1 MFYVLKLIPVFQK
14 TYLNIG
20 PNALVNTKIKC
31 NNYIIKKLLMGC
43 IMKLLSSQ
51 IKKLFCFTLS
61 ISLLF
66 SNVNIFAQDM
76 NLPPTRQ
83 LVKDE
88 IWPRLMELQP
98 ALVETQTSFE
108 ELFTAV
114 QTGEVAQYQKLI
126 SKYQENLK
134 NASHIYSSYKG
145 KYNAYDAFLTSEEFT
160 PEVARLARQYGK
172 PGEGL
177 PEFFI
182 LEKDVL
188 FGKINSE
195 IEWLKG
201 QSNEEIAR
209 RIIGLDSDLPYLQE
223 VLSNRFH
230 YEDMINY
237 NKIDMKAYN
246 LDSKSA
252 KYIREHLTP
261 EDVLGYAYQ
270 SLNYKSKESKA
281 VKAAVDLDLKLH
293 YKPQDMHTFIKG
305 IREYYR
311 KFRHMQAPGYIKLMR
326 SVRAMSFAERENY
339 LLNVVAP
346 NLEKGDRK
354 LITDIVKSHPTQTP
368 FIKKLLS
375 EGPMIIIGSA
385 LIVFTITSIASANN
399 FTPVSMSPGKFAE
412 IKQAIDANDPNL
424 TLKDITAF
432 YDSPLAEQVISK
444 DLDHAI
450 LFSNIVLSAKHI
462 EESMEEKQKVDEQK
476 TEEYTLE
483 QIKVALPQNDTSSY
497 EKDYGVG
504 NLPAGN

>member
-1 MFYVLKLIPVFQK
+1 
-14 TYLNIG
+14 
-20 PNALVNTKIKC
+20 
-31 NNYIIKKLLMGC
+31 MGC
-43 IMKLLSSQ
+43 IMKLFSSQ
-51 IKKLFCFTLS
+51 IKKIFCLS
-61 ISLLF
+61 LSVSLLF
-66 SNVNIFAQDM
+66 SNVNVFAQDM
-76 NLPPTRQ
+76 NLPPTKQ

-88 IWPRLMELQP
+88 IWPRLMDLKS

-126 SKYQENLK
+126 SEYQENLK

-145 KYNAYDAFLTSEEFT
+145 RYNAYDAFLTSEEFT

-182 LEKDVL
+182 LEEDVL
-188 FGKINSE
+188 FGKINGE

-201 QSNEEIAR
+201 RSNEEIAR
-209 RIIGLDSDLPYLQE
+209 RIIGIDSDLPYLQE

-230 YEDMINY
+230 YEDMIKY
-237 NKIDMKAYN
+237 HKIDMKAYN

-261 EDVLGYAYQ
+261 DDVLGYAYHQ
-270 SLNYKSKESKA
+270 LNSRSKA

-326 SVRAMSFAERENY
+326 SVRAMSFAERENH

-346 NLEKGDRK
+346 NLEKGDKK

-424 TLKDITAF
+424 TLDDITAF

-450 LFSNIVLSAKHI
+450 LFSNIVLSMKY
-462 EESMEEKQKVDEQK
+462 MEENMKSIQNKQKAEK
-476 TEEYTLE
+476 YTLQ
-483 QIKVALPQNDTSSY
+483 QIKDALPQNDSSSY
-497 EKDYGVG
+497 DKDYGVG
-504 NLPAGN
+504 TLSTENN